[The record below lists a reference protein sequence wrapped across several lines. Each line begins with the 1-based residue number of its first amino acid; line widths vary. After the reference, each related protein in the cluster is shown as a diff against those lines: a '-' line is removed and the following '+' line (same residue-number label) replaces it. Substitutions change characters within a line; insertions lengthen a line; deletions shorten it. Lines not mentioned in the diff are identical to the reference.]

1 MRTLLYLCH
10 VIIYMKRWWKGSRRQ
25 MWWCF
30 GSSRSRWC
38 FVWVDM
44 DMMGRLCITG
54 MHRLIGCNLCTITRI
69 LSVFLPSTTTCV
81 LQNYAF
87 TTIVKHNTY
96 KYNCLHTFC
105 IGFCNTSSLFCISFH
120 LSQKIN
126 TQIKETGFMRFVLL
140 ICKYNRRIN
149 IKINQTNRT
158 WYCITFCISCSICVT
173 SLRTRSNW
181 DHWRSNRSRLALVR
195 ILACSKSSASAL
207 ESRGE

>member
-1 MRTLLYLCH
+1 MHDYSHFERVFAFDDDMRL
-10 VIIYMKRWWKGSRRQ
+10 
-25 MWWCF
+25 
-30 GSSRSRWC
+30 
-38 FVWVDM
+38 
-44 DMMGRLCITG
+44 
-54 MHRLIGCNLCTITRI
+54 
-69 LSVFLPSTTTCV
+69 TTNKMN
-81 LQNYAF
+81 QWRHHNWENYAF